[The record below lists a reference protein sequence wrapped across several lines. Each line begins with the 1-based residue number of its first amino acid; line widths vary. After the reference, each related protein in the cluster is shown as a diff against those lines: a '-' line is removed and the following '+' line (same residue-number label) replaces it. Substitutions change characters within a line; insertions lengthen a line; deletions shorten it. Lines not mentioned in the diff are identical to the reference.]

1 MKQKESEQVGS
12 PIQPNTTP
20 LPSDSLQTQD
30 NPVNSRQPQQGE
42 DLKDHQ
48 LGAKKEEPNAE
59 QQGQESNTDQQGQ
72 DVVKESQRPQE
83 NVMTAKDK
91 VVANSRIP
99 DSDVRENELS
109 IQSSVRTHADDVE
122 RKRIANSEVQKVED
136 NQKTMNKKRFVE
148 SENAKE
154 QSQKNEARNNVQD
167 LIQKAKSALDNAQ
180 DLKKQSKLANQK
192 AHAALEE
199 AKSRQKET
207 PKDQEEH
214 INVESSELSE
224 LINEAKILDQKA
236 QNALEKYNNLRRSAN
251 SAVEDFNTRFR

>member
-1 MKQKESEQVGS
+1 MKQKESEQIGS

-20 LPSDSLQTQD
+20 LLSDSLQTQD
-30 NPVNSRQPQQGE
+30 NPVNSRQPQQRE

-59 QQGQESNTDQQGQ
+59 QQGQESNADQQGQ

-91 VVANSRIP
+91 VVADSRIP

-136 NQKTMNKKRFVE
+136 NQKTMNKKRLMEFGE
-148 SENAKE
+148 RKGTKPKE
-154 QSQKNEARNNVQD
+154 RG
-167 LIQKAKSALDNAQ
+167 
-180 DLKKQSKLANQK
+180 KK
-192 AHAALEE
+192 
-199 AKSRQKET
+199 
-207 PKDQEEH
+207 
-214 INVESSELSE
+214 
-224 LINEAKILDQKA
+224 
-236 QNALEKYNNLRRSAN
+236 
-251 SAVEDFNTRFR
+251 